1 MGKGRLVNIFIS
13 EQKLS
18 ELACKAGITEIG
30 ATPAEPLT
38 YMRERLELRISEN
51 RLTPFEE
58 HNPALRISPAAL
70 LDGCRS
76 IITIAIPYNG
86 PEMPVA
92 ESEDLPR
99 GLVARCARS
108 ADYHLLVELKA
119 GLLVQALKQDYGA
132 TFKHRILADR
142 SPLLEREL
150 AHNSGLGLIG
160 ENCTLINR
168 RYGSYTALGTILL
181 DTEVEATGQNAEPA
195 TCQSC
200 GKCLEACPTGAL
212 TAPFIINPQRC
223 LSYLSQAS
231 GVYPRKLRAA
241 AGNRLYGCD
250 LCQEVCPHIEG
261 VEPSPLPEAAFKL
274 FPAEPLLIPLLS
286 MTQREYDLT
295 IGLTSAGWRGKT
307 TLQRNAIVALGN
319 SKSEAAVKP
328 LSRLLEND
336 SRAVIRIHTAWALG
350 RISSP
355 KARFALEKSLKYDQ
369 NPEVNKEARQSLT

>member
-1 MGKGRLVNIFIS
+1 M
-13 EQKLS
+13 
-18 ELACKAGITEIG
+18 AGISEIG

-51 RLTPFEE
+51 RQTPFEE

-76 IITIAIPYNG
+76 IITIAIPYSG
-86 PEMPVA
+86 PETPVPQP
-92 ESEDLPR
+92 EDLPR
-99 GLVARCARS
+99 GQVARCARS

-119 GLLVQALKQDYGA
+119 GQLVQALKQECG
-132 TFKHRILADR
+132 TSFRHRILTDR

-150 AHNSGLGLIG
+150 ARISGLGLIG

-181 DTEVEATGQNAEPA
+181 DREVETTGQRVEAA
-195 TCQSC
+195 ACQSC

-223 LSYLSQAS
+223 LSYLSQAT
-231 GVYPRKLRAA
+231 GVYPRELRAA
-241 AGNRLYGCD
+241 AGYRLYGCD
-250 LCQEVCPHIEG
+250 RCQEVCPHNKG
-261 VEPSPLPEAAFKL
+261 VESSPLPETAFKL

-286 MTQREYDLT
+286 MTQREFDLT

-307 TLQRNAIVALGN
+307 TLQRNAVIALGN
-319 SKSEAAVKP
+319 SKSETAVKP

-336 SRAVIRIHTAWALG
+336 PRAVIRIHTAWALG
-350 RISSP
+350 RIGNQ

-369 NPEVNKEARQSLT
+369 DPEVKIEAKQALS